1 MIYFL
6 QAGDNGPI
14 KIGYVT
20 SVDQI
25 KSWQEGSPVPL
36 KLLATLE
43 GTLEVEAYLHSKFL
57 RFRQHGKWFK
67 GSQEIL
73 NFVQNSH
80 LPYSLLEDK
89 PNVND
94 KVTFNKLNQLL
105 LKIKY
110 QSQIGVE
117 WQDIA
122 RELGMSTEKLHKLRT
137 EGFYGGLPWEQIQR
151 LAKLLNMRTWELV
164 RLVEDG
170 CGPEDPDIEEITAS
184 QL

>member
-6 QAGDNGPI
+6 QAGDDGPI
-14 KIGYVT
+14 KIGYTT

-36 KLLATLE
+36 KLLATFE
-43 GTLEVEAYLHSKFL
+43 GSLEVEAYLHSKFL

-67 GSQEIL
+67 RSQEIL
-73 NFVQNSH
+73 NFVQNSNLLH
-80 LPYSLLEDK
+80 NLLEDK
-89 PNVND
+89 PTPSD

-110 QSQIGVE
+110 QSQVGVE

-122 RELGMSTEKLHKLRT
+122 RELGMSTERLHKLRY
-137 EGFYGGLPWEQIQR
+137 EGFYGEVLWEQVQR
-151 LAKLLNMRTWELV
+151 LAKLLNMRTWELI
-164 RLVEDG
+164 RLVEEG
-170 CGPEDPDIEEITAS
+170 CGPEDMDGE
-184 QL
+184 

>member
-6 QAGDNGPI
+6 QAGDDGPI
-14 KIGYVT
+14 KIGYT
-20 SVDQI
+20 MSVDHI

-43 GTLEVEAYLHSKFL
+43 GSLEVEAYLHSKFL
-57 RFRQHGKWFK
+57 RFRQQGKWFK

-73 NFVQNSH
+73 NFIQDSR
-80 LPYSLLEDK
+80 LPHSLLEDK
-89 PNVND
+89 PTANG

-110 QSQIGVE
+110 QNRVGVE

-122 RELGMSTEKLHKLRT
+122 HELGMSTERLHKLRN
-137 EGFYGGLPWEQIQR
+137 EGFFGDMPWEQVQR

-164 RLVEDG
+164 RLVEEGQEPDEMDG
-170 CGPEDPDIEEITAS
+170 E
-184 QL
+184 